1 MHIIITGFGLYGSCE
16 YNSSSLAVNRLRQIW
31 NKTYTDACTG
41 IKLHTIENVPVTYK
55 AVDQCVNSIWKENP
69 DLVIHVGMDASV
81 TMPILETLSYNSGYD
96 KPDMDGAYCGNNGC
110 VNIHGE
116 PILYCNMNLSKA
128 YSKLVD
134 NHIACSISN
143 DPGRFLCGYIYYKS
157 LEYSPDRVVFI
168 HVPCAARM
176 SVEDTAISLL
186 QIIREL
192 TALKGVI
199 IPYTLTTQQQTS

>member
-31 NKTYTDACTG
+31 NKTYTDTCTG

-116 PILYCNMNLSKA
+116 PILYLDS
-128 YSKLVD
+128 
-134 NHIACSISN
+134 HIACSISN

-168 HVPCAARM
+168 HVPCATRM

-199 IPYTLTTQQQTS
+199 IPYTLTT